1 MSPRLFLSIML
12 LFVLASSA
20 PISLVGASSEMWSKT
35 YGNGKECG
43 DSLVETSDG
52 GFAIAGGTGSF
63 GAGENDFWLVKTDA
77 NGKMEWNQTYGGAES
92 ESAEALIKTSDG
104 GFAIAGNAHSFDYGE
119 CDFWLVKTDS
129 YGNLEWNQTYGGPG
143 HDYARSLI
151 ETSDGGYAI
160 GGSFDSDYE
169 DPFGDRYLW
178 IVKTDSYGNM
188 EWNRT
193 YSDSPSN
200 YCSDLVETNDGGYLL
215 AGGTRRYLLEANI
228 WIIKTD
234 EQGNIEWDRRYG
246 GREHSG
252 ANSLVK
258 TSDGGYALAGYLSQ
272 DFWLIKIDGS
282 GNIEWNQTYSKSGV
296 EEAYSLVETSDG
308 GYALAGYTR
317 KGQLNTGVTEGWL
330 VKTDASGNEI
340 WSQTYG
346 GTGDQYLYSLVETSD
361 GAFALAGWKTS
372 TYAGP
377 PDLWLI
383 KTDKYGNI
391 PEFPSWLILPLF
403 LMVTFVGVIVK
414 KRLSKSNAIRKVNGK
429 TS

>member
-1 MSPRLFLSIML
+1 MASKLFLSIML

-35 YGNGKECG
+35 YGNGKETG
-43 DSLVETSDG
+43 HSLIETSDG
-52 GFAIAGGTGSF
+52 GFAIAGDTRSF
-63 GAGENDFWLVKTDA
+63 GAGGNDFWLVKMDA
-77 NGKMEWNQTYGGAES
+77 NGNMEWNQTYGGPES
-92 ESAEALIKTSDG
+92 ERAKALIKTSDG
-104 GFAIAGNAHSFDYGE
+104 GFAIAGHYTHPSGE

-129 YGNLEWNQTYGGPG
+129 YGNMEWNQTYGGPG
-143 HDYARSLI
+143 VDLANSLI

-160 GGSFDSDYE
+160 GGSFNPDYE
-169 DPFGDRYLW
+169 DPFGDRDFWL
-178 IVKTDSYGNM
+178 VKTDSYGNM

-193 YSDSPSN
+193 YRDSPSN

-215 AGGTRRYLLEANI
+215 AGNTGRYLVEANI

-234 EQGNIEWDRRYG
+234 EQGNIEWDKRYG

-252 ANSLVK
+252 ANSVVK

-282 GNIEWNQTYSKSGV
+282 GNIKWNQTYSKSGV
-296 EEAYSLVETSDG
+296 EEAYSLVVTSDG
-308 GYALAGYTR
+308 GYALAGIT
-317 KGQLNTGVTEGWL
+317 TGAIGKQSYIDSWM
-330 VKTDASGNEI
+330 VKTDTSGNEI

-346 GTGDQYLYSLVETSD
+346 GTGDQYLYSLIETSN
-361 GAFALAGWKTS
+361 GAFALAGFKTS

-383 KTDKYGNI
+383 KTDEYGNI
-391 PEFPSWLILPLF
+391 PEFPLWTPTLLVLVVFAVTVVIYKRRLPKQA
-403 LMVTFVGVIVK
+403 TQQ
-414 KRLSKSNAIRKVNGK
+414 SY
-429 TS
+429 

>member
-1 MSPRLFLSIML
+1 
-12 LFVLASSA
+12 
-20 PISLVGASSEMWSKT
+20 MWSKT
-35 YGNGKECG
+35 YGNGKEWG
-43 DSLVETSDG
+43 HSLVETSDG
-52 GFAIAGGTGSF
+52 GFAIVGGTGSF
-63 GAGENDFWLVKTDA
+63 GAGGNDFWLVKTDA
-77 NGKMEWNQTYGGAES
+77 NGNMEWNQTYGGAES

-104 GFAIAGNAHSFDYGE
+104 GFAIAGDTHSFGAGE
-119 CDFWLVKTDS
+119 EDFWLVKTDS

-143 HDYARSLI
+143 HDYANSLI

-160 GGSFDSDYE
+160 GGSFDPDYE
-169 DPFGDRYLW
+169 DPFGDRDLW

-193 YSDSPSN
+193 YRDSPSN

-215 AGGTRRYLLEANI
+215 AGNTGRYLVEANI

-234 EQGNIEWDRRYG
+234 EQGNIEWDKRYG

-252 ANSLVK
+252 ANSVVK

-282 GNIEWNQTYSKSGV
+282 GNIKWNQTYSKSGV
-296 EEAYSLVETSDG
+296 EEAYSLVVTSDG
-308 GYALAGYTR
+308 GYALAGIT
-317 KGQLNTGVTEGWL
+317 TGAIGKQSYIDSWM
-330 VKTDASGNEI
+330 VKTDTSGNEI

-346 GTGDQYLYSLVETSD
+346 GTGDQYLYSLIETSN
-361 GAFALAGWKTS
+361 GAFALAGFKTS

-383 KTDKYGNI
+383 KTDEYGNI
-391 PEFPSWLILPLF
+391 PEFPLWTPTLLVLVVFAVTVVIYKRRLPKQA
-403 LMVTFVGVIVK
+403 TQQ
-414 KRLSKSNAIRKVNGK
+414 SY
-429 TS
+429 